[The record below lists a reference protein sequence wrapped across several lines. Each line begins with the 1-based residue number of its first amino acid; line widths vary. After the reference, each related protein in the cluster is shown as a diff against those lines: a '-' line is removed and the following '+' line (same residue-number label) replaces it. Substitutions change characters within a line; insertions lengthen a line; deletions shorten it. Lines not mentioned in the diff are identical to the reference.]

1 MGGDPSSRT
10 VKSVGPGMGLNRIKR
25 CTAMK
30 ERLKAR
36 DRKAS
41 IIQLSKRLFARKGL
55 HGVSVGELAKA
66 CGVSAGVLY
75 QHFPSKDALYQAVLD
90 EFACSRDAYI
100 DAVLTGPAEFGD
112 VLYRTMLVY
121 VKSRV
126 RDVDSVRIE
135 LRSLI
140 DGDKASKTFFANQWK
155 GFIEYIEVSLS
166 DLIKENAIPATDVR
180 LAALCYVGMVRE
192 LILSRAFKMEDA
204 YKDAPLEDVVK
215 EMHVLFLRLVG
226 LSATGPSSEL
236 S

>member
-1 MGGDPSSRT
+1 MRER
-10 VKSVGPGMGLNRIKR
+10 LR
-25 CTAMK
+25 
-30 ERLKAR
+30 ERLKAH

-55 HGVSVGELAKA
+55 HGVSVDELARA

-75 QHFPSKDALYQAVLD
+75 QHFPSKEALYEAVLE

-100 DAVLTGPAEFGD
+100 DAVLAGSTNFGE

-140 DGDKASKTFFANQWK
+140 DGDKASETFFANQWK
-155 GFIEYIEVSLS
+155 GFIDYIEISLNE
-166 DLIKENAIPATDVR
+166 LIKDKLIPPMDVR

-192 LILSRAFKMEDA
+192 LILSRVFKMEDE
-204 YKDAPLEDVVK
+204 YKEGPLVDVVK

-226 LSATGPSSEL
+226 LPST
-236 S
+236 